1 MQSLPCSWRWRAG
14 WACAA
19 TSEGRP
25 PDFDIIGN
33 VTGAWT
39 VLAALSLVRAQA
51 VDQIVVTAAPSMDA
65 QRLADA
71 LRVYLDEF
79 GIRVET
85 RAAGEA
91 DDLRKRIDDARQL
104 GEDLRAVAVV
114 RAERGARGAVEIEL
128 IDLQTDK
135 ALVVSVP
142 RPERDEDLYR
152 ALALKIQAVLR
163 ATLSEARGNLDPK
176 SSLGRLVTEGGA
188 PPRMET
194 PPPAPAR
201 AGLALD
207 IGYGVVSF
215 PDGGP
220 LFGGL
225 AVRAAWRPRPQLEL
239 AIGTAALASASAS
252 NGSVEASARIIPV
265 HVTGRRPFQVG
276 RAQFLLGPCADA
288 TYIGVST
295 ASPSMT
301 TSVRSVRD
309 VMIGLG
315 GEGEARVAIVAS
327 AWLFARFAALGVLN
341 GSRYDVAGAPVLDT
355 SRLEVSGSIGAG
367 VGLP

>member
-1 MQSLPCSWRWRAG
+1 M
-14 WACAA
+14 
-19 TSEGRP
+19 
-25 PDFDIIGN
+25 I
-33 VTGAWT
+33 GAWT

-79 GIRVET
+79 GIKVET

-188 PPRMET
+188 GPPRVEE
-194 PPPAPAR
+194 PPPAPPR
-201 AGLALD
+201 AALALD
-207 IGYGVVSF
+207 VGYGVVSF

-225 AVRAAWRPRPQLEL
+225 VVRAAWRPRPALEL

-252 NGSVEASARIIPV
+252 NGSVDASARIIPV
-265 HVTGRRPFQVG
+265 HVSARRPFLVG
-276 RAQFLLGPCADA
+276 RAQFLFGPCADA

-295 ASPSMT
+295 ASTSTT

-327 AWLFARFAALGVLN
+327 AWLFARVAALGVIN
-341 GSRYDVAGAPVLDT
+341 GARYDVAGAPVLDT
-355 SRLEVSGSIGAG
+355 SRLEVSGSVGAG